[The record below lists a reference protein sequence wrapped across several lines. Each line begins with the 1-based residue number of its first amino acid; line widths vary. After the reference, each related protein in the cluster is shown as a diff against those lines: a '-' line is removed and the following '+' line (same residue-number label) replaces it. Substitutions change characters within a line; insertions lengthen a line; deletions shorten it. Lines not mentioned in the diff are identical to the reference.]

1 MHLRHKASFGLLSC
15 CCGCTCY
22 VGMVRLPNFV
32 MGALQQMDGFCRA
45 WRGWLWGPACRAP
58 LRSFCK
64 MTPWLYACLA
74 QASAL
79 LCSQAAVMPCREAKQ
94 EFTAAADAHR
104 AQQQKVDNAL
114 HQVIL
119 SFPQLCPWRQ
129 QPKAAIIEVVLGVT
143 VCYCRG

>member
-1 MHLRHKASFGLLSC
+1 MAAAAMWGWSGSQTLCWVRFSRWMASAGPGAGGCGDLHGGLHSEASAS
-15 CCGCTCY
+15 
-22 VGMVRLPNFV
+22 M
-32 MGALQQMDGFCRA
+32 
-45 WRGWLWGPACRAP
+45 
-58 LRSFCK
+58 S
-64 MTPWLYACLA
+64 PWMYACLA

-119 SFPQLCPWRQ
+119 SFSQLCPWRQ
-129 QPKAAIIEVVLGVT
+129 QPKAASIEVVLGVT
-143 VCYCRG
+143 VCCCRG